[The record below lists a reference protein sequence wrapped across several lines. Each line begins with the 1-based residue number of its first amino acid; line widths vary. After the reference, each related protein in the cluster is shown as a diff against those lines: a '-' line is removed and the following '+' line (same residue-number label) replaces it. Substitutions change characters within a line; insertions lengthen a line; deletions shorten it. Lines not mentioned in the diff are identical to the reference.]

1 MLVWPLLF
9 PVLAARAR
17 RNSRLLSM
25 APEVASRWT
34 AISSA
39 LTQTQAVQNASIP
52 PESWTGA
59 ADAASSEIQALGGKL
74 SDLAGAFPGPANSL
88 KTWEDR
94 NNQGIQTIEGLQQQ
108 WDYAREVGPQ
118 MLDDL
123 DKAANSKEQLTE
135 AQVKKLQNK
144 WGKDL
149 QNPFCVQAMADAYR
163 AKHGKDAN
171 FSDMLNRLA
180 VNTAGPA
187 YIPDESER
195 ATRASF
201 TERIGT
207 AMVLST
213 GGINA
218 SGAEGLG
225 RSETYA
231 LMKDRLF
238 GQDGSTKISQ
248 IETSNIA
255 DIKASLDTIYTR
267 EPGAAWQIRGYDI
280 YSRAT
285 GYAAGKNPDLAY
297 SRTVYERGDNS
308 LAAKLVT
315 YDHDHERGL
324 EMKRVMDDAVSWPI
338 VNHTTKDQ
346 DLFNQVKDPLQSLY
360 LLSDTPDSMQGADF
374 TTSHPGLEKLEQE
387 RLKSA
392 RGFLNQSTS
401 FEVEDDWDRNGKDSS
416 EKIPMVR
423 YLRR

>member
-1 MLVWPLLF
+1 
-9 PVLAARAR
+9 
-17 RNSRLLSM
+17 M

-34 AISSA
+34 AIGSA

-59 ADAASSEIQALGGKL
+59 AADAASAEIQALGGKL

>member
-1 MLVWPLLF
+1 
-9 PVLAARAR
+9 
-17 RNSRLLSM
+17 M

-34 AISSA
+34 AIGSA

-207 AMVLST
+207 AMALST

>member
-1 MLVWPLLF
+1 
-9 PVLAARAR
+9 
-17 RNSRLLSM
+17 M

-34 AISSA
+34 AIGSA